1 MITLQPPTC
10 ISHIRSMTPVFRR
23 LLFVVLYLNCFSL
36 GLAQNGTENKVET
49 TKGRA
54 EQGDAAAQIELGM
67 RYQDGIGVHKDEKEA
82 VSWYTK
88 AAEQGNAAAI
98 RKLVDWYSI
107 GLGKDE
113 KEAVKWY
120 CKAALQGYA
129 PAQKNLGVC
138 FEFGTGV
145 GKDEKEAVKWYT
157 KAAEQGNADG
167 QCYLGVCYKN
177 GLGVG
182 KDEKEAVK
190 WFTKAAEQGIAPA
203 QFYLGVCYKN
213 GEGVSKDEK
222 EAVKWYT
229 KAAEQGNAR
238 AQRNLGVCYQN
249 GQGVSKDEKE
259 AVKWFTRAA
268 ERGDADAQGKLG
280 VCYVNGQGV
289 GKDVVEAKKWFTK
302 AAEQGDANAACRVS
316 AFYIDGVASIKDKKM
331 ALEWAYVA
339 RAQGCELEVLGQ
351 IIEDCENTYTAAAAA
366 NIQESAKIR
375 LAHIRGEKVSNESEA
390 GTKQI
395 SERDEAASLLR
406 QTGTG
411 FILSE
416 DGYVVTAAHV
426 IEDGKKIEVLTGG
439 EKISAR
445 AVATDFQNDVSI
457 LKCDKPLKGA
467 LPLRES
473 SGLKVGATVFTIGFP
488 NFQRQGMSPK
498 MTKGEISSNYGI
510 LDSPTCWQIST
521 PVQSGNSG
529 GPLFDSNGNVIGVVV
544 ARLKSIKDRQGNL
557 NINQNV
563 NYALKNAYLDPLIKD
578 LNISTQPA
586 RGSNPLKSFESVVED
601 VEKSVVMILVY

>member
-1 MITLQPPTC
+1 M
-10 ISHIRSMTPVFRR
+10 
-23 LLFVVLYLNCFSL
+23 
-36 GLAQNGTENKVET
+36 K
-49 TKGRA
+49 
-54 EQGDAAAQIELGM
+54 
-67 RYQDGIGVHKDEKEA
+67 
-82 VSWYTK
+82 WYRK
-88 AAEQGNAAAI
+88 AAEQGNA
-98 RKLVDWYSI
+98 R
-107 GLGKDE
+107 
-113 KEAVKWY
+113 
-120 CKAALQGYA
+120 
-129 PAQKNLGVC
+129 AQCNLGVC
-138 FEFGTGV
+138 FDYGKGV
-145 GKDEKEAVKWYT
+145 D
-157 KAAEQGNADG
+157 
-167 QCYLGVCYKN
+167 
-177 GLGVG
+177 

-190 WFTKAAEQGIAPA
+190 WFTKAAEQG
-203 QFYLGVCYKN
+203 
-213 GEGVSKDEK
+213 
-222 EAVKWYT
+222 
-229 KAAEQGNAR
+229 NAR
-238 AQRNLGVCYQN
+238 AQCNLGVCYQN

-268 ERGDADAQGKLG
+268 ERGDADAKGKLG

-289 GKDVVEAKKWFTK
+289 GKDVVEAKKWYTK

-316 AFYIDGVASIKDKKM
+316 AFYIYGVASIKDKKM

>member
-1 MITLQPPTC
+1 
-10 ISHIRSMTPVFRR
+10 MTPVFRR